1 MVPRLH
7 RPEGDMSAPLSLS
20 LSLALVKPKA
30 SLASEK
36 QGAPPPSP
44 KSGYH
49 TRQAGRSFL
58 PASSSHRHQGNTSGM
73 LLPECS
79 VHSNIGT
86 SPSANPISST
96 PQNSP
101 LPLLSLPD
109 GEEGGP
115 VANHRHSQ
123 CTHACL
129 RQFSKVPVYLLS
141 GRCPQNIMHHTYKS
155 FTL

>member
-1 MVPRLH
+1 MFWSLGYTDQKVT
-7 RPEGDMSAPLSLS
+7 SLS
-20 LSLALVKPKA
+20 LFVTGSGQTQG
-30 SLASEK
+30 LASFREA
-36 QGAPPPSP
+36 GGPPLPHPSLV
-44 KSGYH
+44 
-49 TRQAGRSFL
+49 TTQDRQAGRSFL

-109 GEEGGP
+109 GEEGGL
-115 VANHRHSQ
+115 VANRRHSQ

>member
-20 LSLALVKPKA
+20 LFVTGSGQT
-30 SLASEK
+30 
-36 QGAPPPSP
+36 QGLQRSRAPPPHPSLV
-44 KSGYH
+44 
-49 TRQAGRSFL
+49 TTQDRQAGRSFL

-109 GEEGGP
+109 GEEGGL